1 MMLETYKSILKAAE
15 IEFVE
20 KGSRFIG
27 YAFPVETEKAALE
40 HITELRAF
48 HPKAHH
54 NCFAYQIGAANQYK
68 RQSDDGEPS
77 GTAGMPI
84 LDVIAKQD
92 LKDVLV
98 VVTRYFGGT
107 LLGAGGLVRAYSR
120 GAKEAVAAAGVIT
133 NVLHQTFHVTVPYT
147 LGGKLEHEIRTQ
159 GYVLADT
166 VYAENIEFVIQTP
179 APSAERV
186 AKHLTNLTNAEAK
199 IAKGQ
204 TVYINLSPRA

>member
-1 MMLETYKSILKAAE
+1 MLERYKTIQKAAE
-15 IEFVE
+15 VEFFE
-20 KGSRFIG
+20 KNSRFIG
-27 YAFPVETEKAALE
+27 YAFPCATEKAALE
-40 HITELRAF
+40 HLADLRAF

-54 NCFAYQIGAANQYK
+54 NCFAYQIGIANQHV

-120 GAKEAVAAAGVIT
+120 GAKEATHAARVIQK
-133 NVLHQTFHVTVPYT
+133 VLHQELKITVPYT
-147 LGGKLEHEIRTQ
+147 LGGKLEHEIRTR

-166 VYAENIEFVIQTP
+166 VYADNIQFVIQTP
-179 APSAERV
+179 MPDSDRV
-186 AKHLTNLTNAEAK
+186 VKHITDLTAAVADVALGEA
-199 IAKGQ
+199 
-204 TVYINLSPRA
+204 VYLDEY

>member
-1 MMLETYKSILKAAE
+1 MLETYKTILKAAE
-15 IEFVE
+15 VQFVE

-27 YAFPVETEKAALE
+27 YAFPVQTEKAATE
-40 HITELRAF
+40 HIAELRAF

-84 LDVIAKQD
+84 LDVITKQD

-120 GAKEAVAAAGVIT
+120 GAKEAVLAAQVIT
-133 NVLHQTFHVTVPYT
+133 NVLHQTFHIVVPYT

-166 VYAENIEFVIQTP
+166 IYTDNIEFVIQTP
-179 APSAERV
+179 TPNAKRV
-186 AKHLTNLTNAEAK
+186 AKHITDLTNATAEVVWGEA
-199 IAKGQ
+199 I
-204 TVYINLSPRA
+204 YRHN

>member
-1 MMLETYKSILKAAE
+1 MLETYKTILKSAE

-27 YAFPVETEKAALE
+27 YAFPVSTENAAIE
-40 HITELRAF
+40 HINELRAF

-54 NCFAYQIGAANQYK
+54 NCFAYQIGMANQHK

-92 LKDVLV
+92 LKDVLC

-120 GAKEAVAAAGVIT
+120 GAKEAVAAARVIT
-133 NVLHQTFHVTVPYT
+133 NVLHQTFHITVPYT

-159 GYVLADT
+159 GYVLKDILYT
-166 VYAENIEFVIQTP
+166 ESIEFIIQTP
-179 APSAERV
+179 MPNADRV
-186 AKHLTNLTNAEAK
+186 HKHMTNITAATAV
-199 IAKGQ
+199 ITKGEV
-204 TVYINLSPRA
+204 VYKHETI